1 MTDREAIAKQAR
13 RRSQAVAEELPRI
26 LAQLKALGAEKIIL
40 FGSEV
45 KGRPKPW
52 SDVDLLVVMPSELP
66 FVERIAD
73 LYGRLRPRM
82 AVDILPYTP
91 SEFQGGNPLIRM
103 ALSEGK
109 VLYEEQTE

>member
-1 MTDREAIAKQAR
+1 MTDRQAIAKQAR
-13 RRSQAVAEELPRI
+13 RRATAVAEELPRI
-26 LAQLKALGAEKIIL
+26 VEELKTLGAERVIL

-52 SDVDLLVVMPSELP
+52 SDVDLLVVIPSEMP

-82 AVDILPYTP
+82 AVDLLPYTP
-91 SEFQGGNPLIRM
+91 SEFKRGNPIIKM
-103 ALSEGK
+103 ALAGGK
-109 VLYEEQTE
+109 ILYEKPRE